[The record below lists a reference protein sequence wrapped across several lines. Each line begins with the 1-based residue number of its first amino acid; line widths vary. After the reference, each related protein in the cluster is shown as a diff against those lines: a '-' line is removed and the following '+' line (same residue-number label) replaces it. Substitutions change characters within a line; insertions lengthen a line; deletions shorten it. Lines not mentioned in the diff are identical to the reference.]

1 MLNRQPH
8 DDLSRLNVNY
18 CDQMNYMKNRITQSL
33 TLFVLMLFIF
43 SGYGVSLARDVGTS
57 KVIFYVK

>member
-1 MLNRQPH
+1 
-8 DDLSRLNVNY
+8 
-18 CDQMNYMKNRITQSL
+18 MNYMKNQITQSL

-43 SGYGVSLARDVGTS
+43 SVYGVSLAQDAGTS